1 VSEHQ
6 APQADH
12 THDDSVTA
20 LALMLDAWDEGTEIG
35 VAPELMAYA
44 AIYTALTDLVSR
56 FGEDA
61 VASLADGLV
70 RRVQKGE
77 FTRASGPKQ

>member
-1 VSEHQ
+1 MVEQRTADGEH
-6 APQADH
+6 
-12 THDDSVTA
+12 TGEDSFTA
-20 LALMLDAWDEGTEIG
+20 LALMLDAWDEGAEIG

-61 VASLADGLV
+61 VAVLADGLV
-70 RRVQKGE
+70 RRVQSGE
-77 FTRASGPKQ
+77 FTLGQGRPQ

>member
-1 VSEHQ
+1 MSVQNASEV
-6 APQADH
+6 DG
-12 THDDSVTA
+12 TSDDSVTA

-56 FGEDA
+56 FGEEA
-61 VASLADGLV
+61 VAVLADGLV
-70 RRVQKGE
+70 RRVQSGE
-77 FTRASGPKQ
+77 FTLAQGRTQ